1 MEFETHT
8 LKNGIRLVHKRV
20 DSPVAHCG
28 VIIETGSR
36 DEKDDELGMAH
47 LVEHLLFK
55 GTSKRR
61 AYHILSRMEDVGSEI
76 NAYTTKEETCV
87 YSTFFKDYYRRAL
100 ELMSDIIFNS
110 VYPAKEIEKEK
121 DVIIDEINSCKD
133 SPYEL
138 IFDEFE
144 ELAFDGN
151 SIGHNIL
158 GEEKYL
164 KSFTR
169 EDILQFVAN
178 NYHTNEM
185 VISSVGGIPFEK
197 LIKLSEIYFGSQPA
211 RLNRRSG
218 TYKENYKVFNK
229 TVEKK
234 TYQVHCVMG
243 NLAYNTKDEKRYA
256 LFLLNN
262 LLGGPGLNS
271 RLNMTLREKNG
282 YAYNVDSSYNAYNE
296 TGIINIY
303 FGTDKTDLKKSI
315 RIVNRELSR
324 LKNQPL
330 SRLQLI
336 KAKKQLTGHIAI
348 SSEINENLMFSMG
361 KSMLVF
367 NKVDTLKTI
376 TEKIESMTSDL
387 LMEVANEIFNP
398 EKISYLIYV

>member
-1 MEFETHT
+1 
-8 LKNGIRLVHKRV
+8 
-20 DSPVAHCG
+20 
-28 VIIETGSR
+28 
-36 DEKDDELGMAH
+36 
-47 LVEHLLFK
+47 
-55 GTSKRR
+55 
-61 AYHILSRMEDVGSEI
+61 
-76 NAYTTKEETCV
+76 
-87 YSTFFKDYYRRAL
+87 
-100 ELMSDIIFNS
+100 
-110 VYPAKEIEKEK
+110 
-121 DVIIDEINSCKD
+121 
-133 SPYEL
+133 
-138 IFDEFE
+138 
-144 ELAFDGN
+144 
-151 SIGHNIL
+151 
-158 GEEKYL
+158 
-164 KSFTR
+164 
-169 EDILQFVAN
+169 
-178 NYHTNEM
+178 
-185 VISSVGGIPFEK
+185 
-197 LIKLSEIYFGSQPA
+197 
-211 RLNRRSG
+211 
-218 TYKENYKVFNK
+218 
-229 TVEKK
+229 
-234 TYQVHCVMG
+234 MG

-398 EKISYLIYV
+398 EKMSYLIYV